1 MLLREFTID
10 NHIISLTDYEEL
22 YVAQVLNESGEKV
35 FYHEYKDY
43 EKVKSC
49 FNSIILKLENE
60 GCSIETALSLL
71 NSSML

>member
-22 YVAQVLNESGEKV
+22 YVAKVLNSYGEKV

-43 EKVKSC
+43 DKVKNC
-49 FNSIILKLENE
+49 FNEIILKLENE
-60 GCSIETALSLL
+60 GCSIDTALSLL
-71 NSSML
+71 NSSTL